1 MAKNQTIKKEKNNQE
16 MRLDKWLK
24 SVRIF
29 KKREE
34 AADACDL
41 GRVKVNAQA
50 AKPGRMIK
58 VKDEI
63 SVKSGKSYREL
74 TVLQIPIRGLSATDA
89 KEYYSEVVPEITEET
104 KLFLEMQKDAE
115 KAAKRKFKGRPTKKE
130 RRDWSKFHG
139 F

>member
-89 KEYYSEVVPEITEET
+89 KEYYSEVIPEITEET